1 MVVLIV
7 AKIGTQFP
15 SLMALAPETV
25 AAEVVV
31 VETVEEIVT
40 C

>member
-1 MVVLIV
+1 VVVLIV
-7 AKIGTQFP
+7 AKIGTQFL

-31 VETVEEIVT
+31 
-40 C
+40 